1 MRYLRRRVCLEG
13 EALLQQCMRVNP
25 LSQLSRL
32 RTRPSSCKRLH
43 CQRTSVSV
51 ALISKEIHAI
61 FCGSRFWTISHP
73 YLLTEKD
80 KINKPETISASHRY
94 FRYSFSFKSKSLMY
108 TTIWQISL
116 NAAYPATAFSSK
128 SIIIA

>member
-43 CQRTSVSV
+43 RQRNSVIV
-51 ALISKEIHAI
+51 ALTSKEIHAT
-61 FCGSRFWTISHP
+61 FLAVRFGLSHIHT
-73 YLLTEKD
+73 Y
-80 KINKPETISASHRY
+80 
-94 FRYSFSFKSKSLMY
+94 
-108 TTIWQISL
+108 
-116 NAAYPATAFSSK
+116 
-128 SIIIA
+128 